1 MVVGAVV
8 RTRLTRVVLT
18 GTAFVVGGPTG
29 RLGGGRSHAAV
40 VVGCRRSGRRWR
52 PGRGGRRRE
61 LLALRSDR
69 FRRREPQRRGRMARR
84 PRVERGPHRGAAGD
98 QTVCGD
104 HADQAGARPRQV
116 APGAPRSFVAG
127 CTGLQDDRP
136 SAEVIWVVHES
147 IVAHSAGRA
156 PSDLGTSTQSYRRR
170 RWAHRAAWVRSVTPN
185 RW

>member
-18 GTAFVVGGPTG
+18 GTAFVVGGATG

-40 VVGCRRSGRRWR
+40 VVGRRRWTRARGRR
-52 PGRGGRRRE
+52 PVRGGRRRE

-69 FRRREPQRRGRMARR
+69 FRRREPQRRRRMARS
-84 PRVERGPHRGAAGD
+84 PRVERGPHRRAAGD
-98 QTVCGD
+98 QTGCGD

-170 RWAHRAAWVRSVTPN
+170 RWAHRAAWVR
-185 RW
+185 